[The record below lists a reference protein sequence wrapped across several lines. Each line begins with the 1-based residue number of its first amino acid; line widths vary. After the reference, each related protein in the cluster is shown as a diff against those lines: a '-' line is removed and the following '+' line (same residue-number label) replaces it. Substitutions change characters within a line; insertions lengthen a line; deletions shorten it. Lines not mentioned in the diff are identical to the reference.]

1 MSRSTVPVHI
11 HPHLVPFF
19 FEEFEGI
26 EALYLNKSVKAAKIS
41 TSKPLGKI
49 LRLLIEKSDSPVK
62 AEKFHMYL
70 SIQDREQSKK
80 FFGQFYKYESGK
92 NSFLRLPEEGAK
104 LINDHLE
111 SVFRTSMIY
120 FIEGHIT
127 ENEFGEV
134 RHAIDLF
141 LLKYDLYEHSFENE
155 SVRRYYYRVIGSG
168 YFLKKMQ
175 HEGAVKFKKKERKKL
190 ELPVKSNIFP
200 AGQLTLF

>member
-1 MSRSTVPVHI
+1 MSRSTIPVHI

-26 EALYLNKSVKAAKIS
+26 EALYLNKKVKAAKIS

-62 AEKFHMYL
+62 PEKFHMYL
-70 SIQDREQSKK
+70 SIQDRERSK
-80 FFGQFYKYESGK
+80 FFGQFYKCESGR
-92 NSFLRLPEEGAK
+92 NSFLRLPAEGAK

-111 SVFRTSMIY
+111 SVFRTSMY
-120 FIEGHIT
+120 YYVEGHVA
-127 ENEFGEV
+127 ENGHGAV

-141 LLKYDLYEHSFENE
+141 LVKYELLEYSFENE
-155 SVRRYYYRVIGSG
+155 SLRRYYYRIIESG
-168 YFLKKMQ
+168 YALKKMQ

-190 ELPVKSNIFP
+190 DPVNIFP
-200 AGQLTLF
+200 AGQQSLF